1 MRYNFPVFSIQDLF
15 RLYYFSWNP
24 FRLDLSEA
32 EELLSK
38 AEPGAFIF
46 SHDVT
51 SELFLSIA

>member
-1 MRYNFPVFSIQDLF
+1 MDYNFPVFSIQVLF
-15 RLYYFSWNP
+15 CLYYFSWNP
-24 FRLDLSEA
+24 FRLDLTEA

-51 SELFLSIA
+51 SELFLSIS